1 MNTHLKKFFFLL
13 FSLCILAAFGL
24 SATAKLVVPSA
35 SLPVADDRDFP
46 DIFLNSDTD
55 LLL

>member
-13 FSLCILAAFGL
+13 FSLCILAAFRTYI
-24 SATAKLVVPSA
+24 TAKSVA
-35 SLPVADDRDFP
+35 SSTFLLVADDRDFSE
-46 DIFLNSDTD
+46 IFLHSDAD

>member
-13 FSLCILAAFGL
+13 FSLCILAAFG
-24 SATAKLVVPSA
+24 TYITTKPVVPSTF
-35 SLPVADDRDFP
+35 LPVADDRDFP
-46 DIFLNSDTD
+46 AINLNSDTD

>member
-46 DIFLNSDTD
+46 DIFLNSDAD